1 MNTLS
6 KICFP
11 ILFLLIG
18 CDNEPESDLI
28 TWQNN
33 YNKWQSNNM
42 VSYEFNFRASCFCI
56 DEWVREVRVSVNND
70 TIKSVLFA
78 DDNLPPQKL
87 VPEQWHTINALFD
100 LSKTAVEE
108 AHQFEIKYDNAYGN
122 PSEISIDWNLQTADD
137 EVTFYITNMKKN

>member
-1 MNTLS
+1 
-6 KICFP
+6 
-11 ILFLLIG
+11 
-18 CDNEPESDLI
+18 
-28 TWQNN
+28 
-33 YNKWQSNNM
+33 M

-56 DEWVREVRVSVNND
+56 DEWVREVLVSVNND